1 MKALFPSV
9 VVFLISICFASP
21 LPAQSEP
28 IFPVSWAGNWTG
40 ELEIYNSKGLSQKIF
55 MGLNIQP
62 SDSAG
67 VFTYEITYGEGEAA
81 QVRPYVLQTV
91 DAATGHYRVDEANS
105 ILLDA
110 YWLGGVLVE
119 IFSVEG
125 SLLIT
130 TTEQVEPD
138 VLLWQI
144 IVGNMEGTTLTG
156 GGEFEGEKMPEVASY
171 LAPVLQRSRLT
182 RQK

>member
-9 VVFLISICFASP
+9 LAFLISICCAS
-21 LPAQSEP
+21 AQSESS
-28 IFPVSWAGNWTG
+28 FPASWLGNWTG
-40 ELEIYNSKGLSQKIF
+40 ELEIYNSRGLAQKIF

-62 SDSAG
+62 TDSAG

-81 QVRPYVLQTV
+81 QTRPYVLQTV
-91 DAATGHYRVDEANS
+91 DPAKGHYRVDEGNS

-110 YWLGGVLVE
+110 YWRGSVLVE

-130 TTEQVEPD
+130 TIEQVEPD

-144 IVGNMEGTTLTG
+144 IVGKMEGTTLTG
-156 GGEFEGEKMPEVASY
+156 GGEFEGEKMPEVTNY
-171 LAPVLQRSRLT
+171 MVPVMQRARLL
-182 RQK
+182 RQQ